1 MKRKKY
7 ACWVLAVLLCGFG
20 CRQKEDDKE
29 LLHRDFYNTVWERFD
44 YVTND
49 IEIKEATTFDL
60 SMRISFTDD
69 YPYDDFE
76 MVFTVFDDKGEPYRA
91 KGYKFTLKDQD
102 GQWKAQKSEEGYTF
116 ILPINKRLA
125 ITEPGRYQFRMEEK
139 QPITPLVG
147 VKTLVLL
154 NNK

>member
-1 MKRKKY
+1 MKKKRF
-7 ACWVLAVLLCGFG
+7 AFMVLAVLLGCFG
-20 CRQKEDDKE
+20 CSQKADNKE
-29 LLHRDFYNTVWERFD
+29 LLQRDFYNTVWERFD

-60 SMRISFTDD
+60 SMKITFTDD

-76 MVFTVFDDKGEPYRA
+76 MVFTVFDDKGDPYRA

-102 GQWKAQKSEEGYTF
+102 GQWKAQKSDDGYTF
-116 ILPINKRLA
+116 TLPINKRLS
-125 ITEPGRYQFRMEEK
+125 ITEPGKYQFRIEEK

-147 VKTLVLL
+147 VKSLVLL
-154 NNK
+154 NNE